1 MDASMYGG
9 EGEMTKASGA
19 VPEAP
24 SPAWTAPFQPPVS
37 APSALAVDPL
47 ACLPGVRAVVAALA
61 AESDEDLRWGGPD
74 RLAEQVLA
82 LQRARELLEAQLLR
96 RVAVMDA
103 TDAHR
108 VVRARSVKGFL
119 AQHAQLTDA
128 HARDLVDR
136 ARRLRQVPPVAAA
149 FAAGALSADQAAT
162 ITRDLVHVQDQDL
175 REQGACFL
183 LDQAPRLH
191 LPQLSRV
198 SRELRARLSLEDERE
213 PAPRRTWVRLAA
225 TGTSDD
231 PFWVLSGELS
241 ATCGEKLRTALEA
254 VMADPTPTGPR
265 ATASGWATP
274 STCSPPPPSTAA
286 TCPSPA
292 ANAPT

>member
-1 MDASMYGG
+1 M
-9 EGEMTKASGA
+9 
-19 VPEAP
+19 
-24 SPAWTAPFQPPVS
+24 
-37 APSALAVDPL
+37 DPL

-286 TCPSPA
+286 TYPSPA